1 MEDFKQV
8 LTEDSYIR
16 QEEVIFGEC
25 DRSEKIRMA
34 GLLGKVAS
42 FGGYDYD
49 ARGITRERS
58 ESVV

>member
-42 FGGYDYD
+42 VGGYD
-49 ARGITRERS
+49 
-58 ESVV
+58 

>member
-49 ARGITRERS
+49 ADRK
-58 ESVV
+58 SVV

>member
-49 ARGITRERS
+49 ARGITREVLI
-58 ESVV
+58 EMG